1 MAKRRKQT
9 RRVIATSNRHPG
21 GAPRTHQSCPLG
33 ERIEEL
39 AAACR
44 LTLPEVA
51 ERAGISVSGMND
63 IRRGRFRPRLDTLDK
78 IADVLG
84 VSSGRLISG

>member
-1 MAKRRKQT
+1 
-9 RRVIATSNRHPG
+9 
-21 GAPRTHQSCPLG
+21 
-33 ERIEEL
+33 
-39 AAACR
+39 
-44 LTLPEVA
+44 VA